1 LIDKTVALLPELS
14 GIEAGQGVSNVEEI
28 IAIDEEVHSD
38 CGLAIAKC
46 GIDIRKSEIRIPNSE
61 IGGIRDNPATP
72 DSSGFSL

>member
-1 LIDKTVALLPELS
+1 
-14 GIEAGQGVSNVEEI
+14 
-28 IAIDEEVHSD
+28 
-38 CGLAIAKC
+38 LAIAKC